1 MYVITTVREIIAVCV
16 SIVSC
21 VSCFHSDVCRLYF
34 IALHVFAP
42 VSEGAWGPQHGTDER
57 PGCKCR
63 ACLIRWL
70 WGGSASLVSVLPSGR
85 SCFSSQATSLPFGL
99 QTDSSPNDNLSCYFG
114 TSSCIILCFLAI
126 IGVLICSS
134 YYYFRNIQLCLT

>member
-70 WGGSASLVSVLPSGR
+70 WGGSASLVSVLPCAFLLKPPPCLLGYR
-85 SCFSSQATSLPFGL
+85 RTLTLMITCLV
-99 QTDSSPNDNLSCYFG
+99 
-114 TSSCIILCFLAI
+114 IL
-126 IGVLICSS
+126 GPPVVLFCV
-134 YYYFRNIQLCLT
+134 FWP